1 MWLRFLVVEMA
12 GCVVL
17 QHRVGAIVVDE
28 MVGRI
33 ITVTQEGEVG
43 VETIGSVLMVIAVV
57 VGSRELLRSGCSGDG
72 SGGSQGRLE
81 SS

>member
-43 VETIGSVLMVIAVV
+43 VETIGSVLMVTAFIV
-57 VGSRELLRSGCSGDG
+57 SRCKLLRSG
-72 SGGSQGRLE
+72 
-81 SS
+81 